1 MSSFSGNV
9 LSEDTALVT
18 EVPASQTAVA
28 GRSLRQLAWRR
39 LKKDKVAMAGG
50 AVVIFLLLVAIF
62 APWICKLLG
71 IDPYEFNTK
80 LLDPANSFPKGGSGI
95 SADHWLG

>member
-9 LSEDTALVT
+9 LSEDTALIT

-50 AVVIFLLLVAIF
+50 VVVVLLLLVAIF

-71 IDPYEFNTK
+71 IPRPTLVRKFQKFKIEAG
-80 LLDPANSFPKGGSGI
+80 PGGAPGNG
-95 SADHWLG
+95 DGF